1 MKSRKETQKA
11 IVFVDNLATVP
22 VLANLLTTARYSVIK
37 HTEDNALP
45 HFRAEKDLQILIC
58 NDAMAKGLDIEYCLV
73 VINYDLLYNAV
84 EMEQRICRCHRQ
96 GQQSDVLV
104 INLLSKEN
112 IADVRILELINKRT
126 LQFEGIFGM
135 SDDIVGNFDIALEDV
150 LKKRLTLS
158 DIRADMQ
165 ENMDVNRDQNEK
177 IVSSAENSLFTTFTK
192 YIAEK
197 VSVSPKYIEE
207 QAEPDDVE
215 PPHMF
220 YYYTGTRN
228 VPYTGRRTYGMS
240 KDFKP
245 AAGRITLTS
254 VLVRGILNEISCA
267 DKAEIKTVPQTE
279 KCNIKFYNIVLRNRR
294 RQYLSQYDILV
305 GTTAD
310 GRLMT
315 DEECHKIIN
324 LLVKEFIAEEKRN
337 PYWLKTTGGSSRD
350 LLETRIQRDLKERYV
365 NDYTQKF
372 DADIDLIKIKASRQ
386 KSTLEQKLSEA
397 RQEVKKIR
405 ETFSNASARLSELRI
420 QKQLNVAEKE
430 LKRKEEGLFLDQARI
445 DVAAEDE
452 IDLIRG
458 IEGIEF
464 DLYQIFEANFS

>member
-1 MKSRKETQKA
+1 
-11 IVFVDNLATVP
+11 
-22 VLANLLTTARYSVIK
+22 
-37 HTEDNALP
+37 
-45 HFRAEKDLQILIC
+45 
-58 NDAMAKGLDIEYCLV
+58 
-73 VINYDLLYNAV
+73 
-84 EMEQRICRCHRQ
+84 
-96 GQQSDVLV
+96 
-104 INLLSKEN
+104 
-112 IADVRILELINKRT
+112 
-126 LQFEGIFGM
+126 M
-135 SDDIVGNFDIALEDV
+135 SDDLVGNFDIALEDV
-150 LKKRLTLS
+150 LKKRRTLS

-207 QAEPDDVE
+207 QAEFLNKDLWEVVKFYFVTKHPEYVIDDYNQTITLPGDVE

-228 VPYTGRRTYGMS
+228 VAYTGRRTYGMS

-254 VLVRGILNEISCA
+254 VLVRGILNEISCV

-324 LLVKEFIAEEKRN
+324 LPVKEFIAEEKRN

-365 NDYTQKF
+365 NDYIQKF
-372 DADIDLIKIKASRQ
+372 DADVDLIKIKASRQ

-405 ETFSNASARLSELRI
+405 ETFSNASDRLSELRI

-430 LKRKEEGLFLDQARI
+430 LKRKEEGLFLD
-445 DVAAEDE
+445 
-452 IDLIRG
+452 
-458 IEGIEF
+458 
-464 DLYQIFEANFS
+464 

>member
-22 VLANLLTTARYSVIK
+22 VLADLLTTAGYSVIK

-58 NDAMAKGLDIEYCLV
+58 NDAMAKDLDIEYCPVL
-73 VINYDLLYNAV
+73 INYDLLYNAM
-84 EMEQRICRCHRQ
+84 EMEQRIYRCHRQ

-150 LKKRLTLS
+150 LKKRRTLS

-192 YIAEK
+192 DIAEK

-207 QAEPDDVE
+207 QAELDDVE

-228 VPYTGRRTYGMS
+228 VAYTGRRTYGMS

-267 DKAEIKTVPQTE
+267 DKAEIKTVLQTE

-324 LLVKEFIAEEKRN
+324 LPVKEFIAEEKMN

-372 DADIDLIKIKASRQ
+372 DADVDLIKIKASRQ

-405 ETFSNASARLSELRI
+405 ETFSNASDRLSELRI

-430 LKRKEEGLFLDQARI
+430 LKRKEEGLFLD
-445 DVAAEDE
+445 
-452 IDLIRG
+452 
-458 IEGIEF
+458 
-464 DLYQIFEANFS
+464 

>member
-1 MKSRKETQKA
+1 
-11 IVFVDNLATVP
+11 
-22 VLANLLTTARYSVIK
+22 
-37 HTEDNALP
+37 
-45 HFRAEKDLQILIC
+45 
-58 NDAMAKGLDIEYCLV
+58 
-73 VINYDLLYNAV
+73 
-84 EMEQRICRCHRQ
+84 
-96 GQQSDVLV
+96 
-104 INLLSKEN
+104 
-112 IADVRILELINKRT
+112 
-126 LQFEGIFGM
+126 
-135 SDDIVGNFDIALEDV
+135 
-150 LKKRLTLS
+150 
-158 DIRADMQ
+158 MQ

-192 YIAEK
+192 DIAEK

-220 YYYTGTRN
+220 YYYTATRN
-228 VPYTGRRTYGMS
+228 VPYTGRRTYVMS

-324 LLVKEFIAEEKRN
+324 LPVKEFIAEEKRN
-337 PYWLKTTGGSSRD
+337 PYWLKTTDGSSRD

-372 DADIDLIKIKASRQ
+372 DADVDLIKIKASRQ
-386 KSTLEQKLSEA
+386 KSTLEQKLSEV

-405 ETFSNASARLSELRI
+405 ETFSNASDRLSELRI

-445 DVAAEDE
+445 DVAAKDE